1 MVMGFLRSLFDPEA
15 RRAARELEAA
25 TSSAIE
31 TVVAGTDPR
40 LRMVSGY
47 ARKLAPSVAR
57 ALAHAEAVAQQLP
70 GPVEISQKAVGYDPR
85 VRALFVSVDHL
96 RETFGHSHSLRDFLK
111 RPDNK
116 DVGTCYALLA
126 MDKTE
131 KQVFGMALEG
141 ELLQKEVAQTI
152 VNFGAHRFVTPA
164 SDIQALRRELA
175 DRAFE
180 HLVGCA
186 LRRLI
191 SLKAKSQELRQRR
204 GLLEAKLQDRL
215 AKKRGL
221 EETLFGAPTLDGTVT
236 MDIRYQLADTDEQL
250 RAATISLGT
259 LNDYL
264 AQIRDVLGHPEN
276 HLRLSTMTVRLDRS
290 GVKRTADDPQPGENV
305 DFAEIDLGDE
315 QKAVGVLINYSPGE
329 FPPQPLAKTAL
340 GV

>member
-1 MVMGFLRSLFDPEA
+1 MVLRFLKSLFDPEA
-15 RRAARELEAA
+15 RRKTRELEAA
-25 TSSAIE
+25 TAFAVE
-31 TVVAGTDPR
+31 TVIDGTDPR

-47 ARKLAPSVAR
+47 RKKLARSVAQ
-57 ALAHAEAVAQQLP
+57 ALAHAETVAQQLP
-70 GPVEISQKAVGYDPR
+70 GPVEITQKAFGSEPR

-96 RETFGHSHSLRDFLK
+96 RETFGHNHVLRDFLK

-116 DVGTCYALLA
+116 DVATCYALLA

-141 ELLQKEVAQTI
+141 ELLQQEVAQTI
-152 VNFGAHRFVTPA
+152 INFGAHRFVTPT

-191 SLKAKSQELRQRR
+191 SLKAKSQELKERR
-204 GLLEAKLQDRL
+204 GLLEAKLQDRM

-221 EETLFGAPTLDGTVT
+221 GETLFGAPTLDGTVT
-236 MDIRYQLADTDEQL
+236 MEIRYQLADTDEELQ
-250 RAATISLGT
+250 AASVSLGT

-264 AQIRDVLGHPEN
+264 AQIQDVLGHPEH

-290 GVKRTADDPQPGENV
+290 GVKRTVDDPQPGEIV
-305 DFAEIDLGDE
+305 DFAEIDLGE
-315 QKAVGVLINYSPGE
+315 GQKAAGVLINYSPHE
-329 FPPQPLAKTAL
+329 FPPQPLAKTVF
-340 GV
+340 GI